1 MGKKLLSA
9 LICFILVMAM
19 IPAASY
25 AMGNGAGGRAAGVE
39 LQVHKNAG
47 LTLEGLK
54 LQLMVELANREIAR
68 LVKKAQ
74 ATPWNDVPELIAQ
87 VDAIA
92 ARVFA
97 YAQSIGAVVACEYVE
112 YYIDGQYV
120 LIDPLRVVRL

>member
-1 MGKKLLSA
+1 MGKRLLSA

-25 AMGNGAGGRAAGVE
+25 AMGNGTGTARVE
-39 LQVHKNAG
+39 LQVHRNAG

-54 LQLMVELANREIAR
+54 LQLMVELANREIAM

-74 ATPWNDVPELIAQ
+74 ATPWNDVPELLAK

-92 ARVFA
+92 SRVFA
-97 YAQSIGAVVACEYVE
+97 YAESIGAVVACEYVE

>member
-1 MGKKLLSA
+1 MGKRLLSA
-9 LICFILVMAM
+9 LICFILVMAI
-19 IPAASY
+19 IPTASY
-25 AMGNGAGGRAAGVE
+25 AAGNGAGGRAARIE
-39 LQVHKNAG
+39 LQVRRNAG
-47 LTLEGLK
+47 LTLERLK
-54 LQLMVELANREIAR
+54 LQLMVELANREIAL

-74 ATPWNDVPELIAQ
+74 ATPWNDVPELLAK

-92 ARVFA
+92 SRVFA

>member
-1 MGKKLLSA
+1 MGKRLLSA

-25 AMGNGAGGRAAGVE
+25 AMGNGTGTARVE
-39 LQVHKNAG
+39 LQVHRNAG

-54 LQLMVELANREIAR
+54 LQLMVELANREIVR

-74 ATPWNDVPELIAQ
+74 ATPWNDVPELLAK

-97 YAQSIGAVVACEYVE
+97 YAQSIGAEVVCEYVE

>member
-1 MGKKLLSA
+1 MGKKMLSA
-9 LICFILVMAM
+9 LVCFILVMAM

-25 AMGNGAGGRAAGVE
+25 AMGNGAGAARVE
-39 LQVHKNAG
+39 LQVHRNAG
-47 LTLEGLK
+47 LTLERLK

-68 LVKKAQ
+68 LVKRAQ
-74 ATPWNDVPELIAQ
+74 ATPWNDVPELLAK

-92 ARVFA
+92 SRVFA
-97 YAQSIGAVVACEYVE
+97 FAQSIGAEVACEYVE